1 MSARCS
7 KLVRGCS
14 PLRKVPHWWL
24 NTFVI
29 LHEALVVRSAT
40 LFAYI
45 LAQRSYRD
53 MLAIMPLYD
62 LASYDLPD

>member
-1 MSARCS
+1 M
-7 KLVRGCS
+7 
-14 PLRKVPHWWL
+14 
-24 NTFVI
+24 
-29 LHEALVVRSAT
+29 T